1 MDGAIEWIKN
11 NTSTAEALLNAI
23 IGLAAIIFVAV
34 SVIKAVKNFGTGK
47 IKEGSMNVVYAL
59 IVVIVATVSI
69 LGLIKLGKMI
79 KPDSVEG
86 NNSFGAL
93 GVPGESGGGVAAAVA
108 GPDTVLGFGKI
119 ALTAHGII

>member
-1 MDGAIEWIKN
+1 MDAAIEWVKN
-11 NTSTAEALLNAI
+11 NTNTAVTLMNVV
-23 IGLAAIIFVAV
+23 IGLVAV
-34 SVIKAVKNFGTGK
+34 IFIAVLVIKAIKNFGSKKG
-47 IKEGSMNVVYAL
+47 KEGSMDLVYAL
-59 IVVIVATVSI
+59 IVVIIATVSI
-69 LGLIKLGKMI
+69 LGVIKLGKML

>member
-1 MDGAIEWIKN
+1 MDAAIEWIKN
-11 NTSTAEALLNAI
+11 NTNTAVTLMNVV
-23 IGLAAIIFVAV
+23 IGLVAV
-34 SVIKAVKNFGTGK
+34 IFIAVLVIKAIQKFGSRK
-47 IKEGSMNVVYAL
+47 AKEGALDLVYAL
-59 IVVIVATVSI
+59 IVVIIATVSI
-69 LGLIKLGKMI
+69 LGVVKLGKML